1 MYAQNCVDTVFLYGL
16 IGHRT
21 RVIFSFFFTQAIGV
35 CKVTNN
41 DCSEEV

>member
-1 MYAQNCVDTVFLYGL
+1 MYAQNWVDTVFLYGL

-21 RVIFSFFFTQAIGV
+21 RVIFFFFLQTIGV

>member
-1 MYAQNCVDTVFLYGL
+1 MYAQNWVDTVFLYGL

-21 RVIFSFFFTQAIGV
+21 RVIFFLQTIGV

>member
-1 MYAQNCVDTVFLYGL
+1 MYAQNWVDTVFLYGL

-21 RVIFSFFFTQAIGV
+21 RVIFFFLQPIGV